1 METEGLR
8 GFRNRAAW
16 SAAAALAAILL
27 GSTSRLAGLCGPFTD
42 VSDAAFC
49 PFVLEIFYLGITTG
63 TTATTY
69 DPTSPVTRLQMAAFL
84 SRSVDGALKRGSRRA
99 ALNQFWIPQGG
110 LTLAQTTVQFGAG
123 PVAFDGTDVWVE
135 SGADQTLLRVRPSDG
150 RILATWTAEN
160 ANGLLPVLGRIYVTG
175 YDFDT
180 FSGFFF
186 MIDPALGSPNGFA
199 SIMASNLPFPPG
211 PIAYDGARFWTA
223 SPGSVSYL
231 TPTASPPW
239 TVTTVTAGFL
249 GPTGL
254 IYDGANVWATDPG
267 NLSTDPGKLLKLDP
281 AGAILQTITIGKGPS
296 SPLFDGASVWVPN
309 NGSNSISVVRASSGV
324 LLQTLTGNG
333 MSKPSAIAFDGER
346 VLVTDFGNDKV
357 SLWKAADLT
366 PLGSFSVGAG
376 SQPTGACSDGVNF
389 WVTFFGS
396 STLQRF

>member
-1 METEGLR
+1 
-8 GFRNRAAW
+8 
-16 SAAAALAAILL
+16 
-27 GSTSRLAGLCGPFTD
+27 
-42 VSDAAFC
+42 
-49 PFVLEIFYLGITTG
+49 VLEIFYLGITTG

-99 ALNQFWIPQGG
+99 ALNQFWVPQGG
-110 LTLAQTTVQFGAG
+110 LALAQTTVQFGAG
-123 PVAFDGTDVWVE
+123 PVAFDGTDVWVA
-135 SGADQTLLRVRPSDG
+135 SSADSTLLRVRPSDG

-160 ANGLLPVLGRIYVTG
+160 ATGILPVLGRIYVTG
-175 YDFDT
+175 NDFDT
-180 FSGFFF
+180 FTGLFF
-186 MIDPALGSPNGFA
+186 MIDPALGSPGGFA
-199 SIMASNLPFPPG
+199 TIVSSSLPLPPT
-211 PIAYDGARFWTA
+211 PIAYDGSRFWTG
-223 SPGSVSYL
+223 SPGAVSYL

-267 NLSTDPGKLLKLDP
+267 NLSTDPGKLLKLD
-281 AGAILQTITIGKGPS
+281 ASGAILQTITVGGGPS
-296 SPLFDGASVWVPN
+296 SPLFDGASIWVPN
-309 NGSNSISVVRASSGV
+309 FGSNSISIVRASSGV
-324 LLQTLTGNG
+324 LLLTLTGNG
-333 MSKPSAIAFDGER
+333 LNKPNAVAFDGER
-346 VLVTDFGNDKV
+346 VLAADFGNDKV

-366 PLGSFSVGAG
+366 PLGSFSTGAG